1 MEQQCQKSYSVL
13 TAQLLGFHAVPKL
26 QMDGE
31 LLDLVT
37 QESHGKTSLQPLSSQ
52 NRGCQKSRALSE
64 QLAICSPQSFVFQGN
79 LSSSRAVEHHYQEL
93 RWSFTGCWGFLSQN
107 FLIKQKA
114 RSCRRGLET
123 KKLLKWERA
132 RTSETQS
139 RWQKRIKNPA
149 K

>member
-1 MEQQCQKSYSVL
+1 MKQQCQKSQPVL
-13 TAQLLGFHAVPKL
+13 TAQLLGFYAVPKP
-26 QMDGE
+26 QMGGE
-31 LLDLVT
+31 LSELVT
-37 QESHGKTSLQPLSSQ
+37 QEAHGKAKLQLLCFQ

-64 QLAICSPQSFVFQGN
+64 LLAICSPQSFGFQ
-79 LSSSRAVEHHYQEL
+79 SSSRAVEHPYREL

-114 RSCRRGLET
+114 RSSRRGLET
-123 KKLLKWERA
+123 KKPLKWEWA